1 LNYYELL
8 GVAEDAP
15 REQIRATYR
24 VRVAAVHP
32 DVNAASDAEAETA
45 LLNEAWSVLRE
56 PATRAAYDAAGLAT
70 SAALRCQRCALAT
83 PELRF
88 VVFARVQGGRPR
100 NEGMLVCPGCRRT
113 EARAAAL
120 ASVARGRY
128 AARRDR
134 RVTLGAIARDVRGGK
149 VERHTTA
156 ALLRQIGF
164 GYAREG
170 RSGEALT
177 ALEAVLEFGDDP
189 AVARVVA
196 RLREAGGRPAAPAA
210 PPASPA
216 VSRERGPQWPFAGMR
231 GLAPGAASVAALL
244 IIAATLGWFGFRSHA
259 ATTGAA
265 MPPVELARNVD
276 PALRDDA
283 ARLAGIVRPQPVPP
297 GQTYLFELAADK
309 AFALAYESAVA
320 TLPEADRERHP
331 WLVTLETTS
340 QPSEA
345 VEMPRSDDYVLA
357 RGCDPR
363 TCDDGFVSIAYNA
376 ATHAV
381 AGAAYFAERWHP
393 FGSNALP
400 DRAMVMLAVA
410 GNRLPL
416 ERRFALEPAREA
428 ELHRFIESI

>member
-1 LNYYELL
+1 MNYYELL
-8 GVAEDAP
+8 GVPEDAP

-24 VRVAAVHP
+24 VRVAQVHP
-32 DVNAASDAEAETA
+32 DVNAGTGAEAETA

-70 SAALRCQRCALAT
+70 SAALRCQRCAAAT
-83 PELRF
+83 PDLRF
-88 VVFARVQGGRPR
+88 VVFSRVRGGQPR
-100 NEGMLVCPGCRRT
+100 NEGSLVCPRCRT
-113 EARAAAL
+113 LEARAAAL
-120 ASVARGRY
+120 ASATRGRY
-128 AARRDR
+128 AGRRNR
-134 RVTLGAIARDVRGGK
+134 RVTLGAIGRDLRGGK
-149 VERHTTA
+149 TERRTSA

-164 GYAREG
+164 AYAREG
-170 RSGEALT
+170 RSGEALS
-177 ALEAVLEFGDDP
+177 ALEAVLEFGEDS

-196 RLREAGGRPAAPAA
+196 RLREAGGRSVAPAA
-210 PPASPA
+210 AGVPRRARRP
-216 VSRERGPQWPFAGMR
+216 RWPLAEAR
-231 GLAPGAASVAALL
+231 GLPPGVAGAAALL
-244 IIAATLGWFGFRSHA
+244 IIVAVTLGWFGFHGR
-259 ATTGAA
+259 ATSTGAA
-265 MPPVELARNVD
+265 TPPAQLARNVD
-276 PALRDDA
+276 PALRDDV
-283 ARLAGIVRPQPVPP
+283 ARLAELVRPHAVPA
-297 GQTYLFELAADK
+297 GHTYLFELPADK

-320 TLPEADRERHP
+320 TLPESERERNP

-345 VEMPRSDDYVLA
+345 VAMSRSDDYVLA

-376 ATHAV
+376 VTHAV
-381 AGAAYFAERWHP
+381 AGAAYFAERWHH

-416 ERRFALEPAREA
+416 ERRFALDPAREA